1 VVEQILGHRP
11 AKCKR
16 GTPQMEWLVR
26 WLGQGPVE
34 DQWRNYDD
42 INTGGMCD
50 PWTEYERARETE
62 ELVQGHVA
70 SVRQRDWTDPNK
82 PLKVLV
88 LFSGTGSVEKA
99 LHQLFPNVISV
110 SVDNVAAFQPTH
122 CCTVQD
128 WIDLEGGMGAYPPH
142 YFDIIW
148 ASPPCTEYSRAKSTG
163 PPVDN
168 PVDPNQPHRDFAAA
182 DDNVRAARRV
192 IATLKPRYWF
202 LENPEGYLHT
212 RPVMQDLEALKKV
225 CTYCMYGSDF
235 RKSTHI
241 WTNAVLN
248 KPLRRCSVI
257 TPCKHKEETGRHPVT
272 AQAGDSK
279 NAKGSGSAVA
289 VYPIPF
295 RLVKALT
302 EGCYQQDEMDPIAA
316 YMIAS
321 ISEVFN
327 TWQDTDVGCNTLLF
341 NVKEI

>member
-1 VVEQILGHRP
+1 
-11 AKCKR
+11 
-16 GTPQMEWLVR
+16 
-26 WLGQGPVE
+26 
-34 DQWRNYDD
+34 
-42 INTGGMCD
+42 MCD

-302 EGCYQQDEMDPIAA
+302 EGCYQEDEVDPIAA